1 MPYTVELD
9 AFHGPLDLLLY
20 LVKRNEVDVLDIPI
34 AQLADQ
40 FLVYVQAM
48 RAELDIEFAGDF
60 MVMAATL
67 MEIKS
72 RSLLPTEARV
82 TADDA
87 PDPRR
92 ELVRQLL
99 EYRKFKDAAAALE
112 AKAEEAGTRLAR
124 QEPPEPITD
133 RGPKVRAVELW
144 DLVSAFARLMRETQ
158 SLQPATIAVDDTPQH
173 VYEAQFRERVAAAG
187 GRLPFRAA
195 FPPPYF
201 KARLIG
207 IFLAI
212 LELIRHRGLGLDQP
226 EPDGEIY
233 LVELPDPLPEGEPEE
248 TAAPVFA
255 STGIVCSDPH
265 QRSRRC
271 RVFEPRSSS
280 KRASAAAA
288 PTR

>member
-1 MPYTVELD
+1 MPYTVELE

-20 LVKRNEVDVLDIPI
+20 LVKRNEVDVLDISL
-34 AQLADQ
+34 AKLADQ
-40 FLVYVQAM
+40 FLAYIQAIKD
-48 RAELDIEFAGDF
+48 LDIEFAGEF
-60 MVMAATL
+60 LVTAATL

-72 RSLLPTEARV
+72 RSLLPVDAPF
-82 TADDA
+82 ADDDS

-112 AKAEEAGTRLAR
+112 ARAEEAGTRLAR
-124 QEPPEPITD
+124 QEPAEPAPD

-158 SLQPATIAVDDTPQH
+158 ALQPATIAVDDTPQH
-173 VYEAQFRERVAAAG
+173 VYETRLRERVAAAG
-187 GRLPFRAA
+187 GRLGFRDA
-195 FPPPYF
+195 FEPPHF

-212 LELIRHRGLGLDQP
+212 LELIRHRGLGLEQP

-233 LVELPDPLPEGEPEE
+233 LVELPAEDLPTAPPEGEPD
-248 TAAPVFA
+248 TSPTL
-255 STGIVCSDPH
+255 SP
-265 QRSRRC
+265 
-271 RVFEPRSSS
+271 EP
-280 KRASAAAA
+280 
-288 PTR
+288 

>member
-1 MPYTVELD
+1 MPYTVALD

-20 LVKRNEVDVLDIPI
+20 LVKRNEVDILDIPI
-34 AQLADQ
+34 AKLADQ
-40 FLVYVQAM
+40 FHEYIQTV
-48 RAELDIEFAGDF
+48 RELDIEFAGEF
-60 MVMAATL
+60 LVMAATL

-72 RSLLPTEARV
+72 RSLLP
-82 TADDA
+82 ADAQITPDDQ

-112 AKAEEAGTRLAR
+112 ARAEEAGTRVPR
-124 QEPPEPITD
+124 QEATEPAHD
-133 RGPKVRAVELW
+133 PGPKVRPVELW

-173 VYEAQFRERVAAAG
+173 VYEAQVKERVAVAG
-187 GRLPFRAA
+187 GRLRFRDA

-212 LELIRHRGLGLDQP
+212 LELIRHRGLGLEQP
-226 EPDGEIY
+226 EPDGDID
-233 LVELPDPLPEGEPEE
+233 LVTLPE
-248 TAAPVFA
+248 
-255 STGIVCSDPH
+255 
-265 QRSRRC
+265 
-271 RVFEPRSSS
+271 
-280 KRASAAAA
+280 SA
-288 PTR
+288 